1 MASLLLPYVSF
12 VYELGRSCQEE
23 RWLHKRKREAHS
35 CVLHLDLFPSF
46 INPPPIP
53 PLCCST
59 AYKQTESLYVCQLF
73 TQGCCVRCSE
83 VSV

>member
-1 MASLLLPYVSF
+1 MASLLLPYVLF

-46 INPPPIP
+46 IKAPPHP
-53 PLCCST
+53 
-59 AYKQTESLYVCQLF
+59 SLML
-73 TQGCCVRCSE
+73 
-83 VSV
+83 